1 MRNVKKSRETI
12 AKGFMEFKRIMEV
25 KGKNYGT
32 SDFNSMET
40 E

>member
-12 AKGFMEFKRIMEV
+12 ANGFTEFKRITKV

-32 SDFNSMET
+32 SDFSSMET